1 MRVQICSKCKQPMKG
16 HICPLWNEPSARS
29 KRQRSDESD
38 SQSLQDNVSPPAAI
52 PQLQPNSTYAQDVS
66 ETVNKVAPIQSGF
79 EEVKQPSPI
88 HSEHSTNPLFQ
99 NTIHHPLNG
108 SNHGPQVVEYSA
120 VGENYQKKM
129 EKYGEMSEG
138 LMQRA
143 AQIYKEDRAMIILYV
158 TSTDP
163 YQNAIKRFVS
173 EPLKAE
179 TSSFQM
185 VDRGALELIETCK
198 NSLTASRDELLEIL
212 NERNR
217 ELAESR
223 REIDQ
228 LKREISKLP
237 SLK

>member
-1 MRVQICSKCKQPMKG
+1 MRVQICSKCKQPRKG

-38 SQSLQDNVSPPAAI
+38 SQSLQDNVSPPDIAL
-52 PQLQPNSTYAQDVS
+52 PTQPNSIHSQEALDTM
-66 ETVNKVAPIQSGF
+66 NKVAPLQPSF
-79 EEVKQPSPI
+79 DEVKQISPL
-88 HSEHSTNPLFQ
+88 HPEHNNSSLFQ
-99 NTIHHPLNG
+99 SNVHALNG

-120 VGENYQKKM
+120 VEENYQKKM

-179 TSSFQM
+179 TSAFQM

-228 LKREISKLP
+228 LKREISRLP